1 MLKPEVA
8 RAPDR
13 QADANVRGMLKGVNG
28 VTTAAVNERSLPRI
42 SAREFSMDIGVLR
55 EVKQDERRVAL
66 QPIQVGILSG
76 LNHRLYVEIGAG
88 EGAGFSDEDYRSNG
102 AEVVTKEEVLARSL
116 LLLKVKAP
124 LRSEYTDYAPHHILF
139 TYLHF
144 DENISA
150 SRISELVGRGFL
162 GIAYEWVGKD
172 NQYPLLEPMS
182 QLTGYLFAQK
192 ALELCSREKG
202 VFCPRNEH
210 LLPGGRALIIGC
222 GNIGLSAFK
231 YLSDLGIPL
240 TILSNRDRDDFN
252 RKANIRFGTEG
263 TNYLDTT
270 GSNLIV
276 MDNDDPSHTQDMIA
290 AALPETDILLNCAVR
305 RANLPKE
312 KMQFLIDRSM
322 IRLMRRSSIACDCTA
337 CDNDLVE
344 TCISSASLDHSY
356 REEGVVHYNC
366 DHIPSMVASTATR
379 LLTARTFPYIREIAN
394 LGALRALAENQG
406 LLNGVSCYQGHL
418 THALSARKKGLP
430 YRSVRDMFR
439 GLSTAV

>member
-1 MLKPEVA
+1 MI
-8 RAPDR
+8 
-13 QADANVRGMLKGVNG
+13 
-28 VTTAAVNERSLPRI
+28 ERTQHDS
-42 SAREFSMDIGVLR
+42 SAREYSMDVGVLR

-66 QPIQVGILSG
+66 QPIQASMLSG
-76 LNHRLYVEIGAG
+76 LSHRLYVEIGAG
-88 EGAGFSDEDYRSNG
+88 EGAGFSDEDYRANG
-102 AEVVTKEEVLARSL
+102 AEVVTKDEVLARSL

-124 LRSEYTDYAPHHILF
+124 LRSEYADYAPHHILF

-144 DENISA
+144 DENIPA
-150 SRISELVGRGFL
+150 SDISELISRGFL

-210 LLPGGRALIIGC
+210 LLPGGRALIVGC

-240 TILSNRDRDDFN
+240 TIISTRGRDDFN
-252 RKANIRFGTEG
+252 RKANNRFGTAG
-263 TNYLDTT
+263 TDYLAATA
-270 GSNLIV
+270 SNLVV
-276 MDNDDPSHTQDMIA
+276 MDNDDPSRTRDTIA
-290 AALPETDILLNCAVR
+290 AALPQIDILLNCAVR

-312 KMQFLIDRSM
+312 RMEYLIDRGM
-322 IRLMRRSSIACDCTA
+322 IRLMRRSSIVCDCTA

-344 TCISSASLDHSY
+344 TCTSSASLDHSY

-379 LLTARTFPYIREIAN
+379 LLTARTFPYIQEIAN
-394 LGALRALAENQG
+394 LGSLRALTENQS
-406 LLNGVSCYQGHL
+406 LLNGVSCYRGQL
-418 THALSARKKGLP
+418 THALSAKKKGLP
-430 YRSVRDMFR
+430 YRSASDMF
-439 GLSTAV
+439 GAMSTAA